1 MFKEIFEKGHNE
13 LTNEVIHAYLY
24 HKEGYLVEADIF
36 IRVHPYV
43 SQNLY
48 VDMFIRSRPS
58 YEEALLV
65 NEFGRIEGATQGIH
79 KFLEL
84 HQSSTTPLH
93 IKQISDE
100 LNMLNNAYN
109 VVRKKDEDENSP
121 QSANHHLWGR
131 KNSITGSA
139 KLSANRI
146 LNSAKL
152 KTFVGTV
159 EAAMDYHKALE
170 MYNYYTSDTNQIHL
184 SPLKLNQGFLG
195 QDNQQQQ
202 QQCAFFCQ
210 VSSLKL
216 RNSYYNL
223 ISLEKASP
231 LVLDKRKTK
240 SIEIEDEGGSTSIN
254 TLNMQERQDNIDPL
268 PSLHPHSLVP
278 KESCLSDILRDN
290 NNSNLQPKYLSLQVK
305 TSRFSSEFAA
315 LPPSSQR
322 FSLRNSPYSLPLQD
336 TTYNTS
342 RQNDFLDII
351 SPTTSHRYLLKSSSS
366 PTGRQKQRLPFSFP
380 ISNNEFDEAQ
390 NPSQS
395 QSHNTRAKKEEAK
408 ILKATGSVS
417 SNQYSKISQ
426 ISTVF
431 RTFERA
437 VNTKSY
443 QKSFNFLCIFFYGVI
458 LATLACEIL
467 LKTILDDTMNNL
479 IVKNNLLNYAQL
491 RTYHT
496 TKIEN
501 TARGSGLIL
510 AGALTPSQLTGADS
524 QLKGSI
530 LNLEPSLTALIEAN
544 EGIIHHLHS
553 ENSDIKEMLFQKD
566 INIKGTVLDPTDTKA
581 SQWITSFQQVDVITY
596 AMKYIIGL
604 DPLASPE
611 GGRAFSFLVSNTLND
626 FLAKNEEITQ
636 AFLASLN
643 KQKDSLQTMINLSV
657 IVLPLLLAGIV
668 LLLSVIIYIQYTTE
682 KHYLLAFLKLNPQM
696 INSITE
702 NLKLFQKKLTN
713 QEKFETELVPSLL
726 YKLDRSTQFKHYH
739 KKEFNQKIRYS
750 DMKKRYVGYIFRVL
764 FYMSLLILI
773 VVINYIFIWK
783 ATQKIYRQQRQIQFA
798 NEISSTLSVT
808 YVATVETFASNNT
821 NKIMRQHPHDVWKAG
836 VVETERIQSII
847 YKEFQLEDGDYDPEV
862 KAILFE
868 EVPCTRFTAAP
879 YDSCKSLI
887 TLGQSTKMISALT
900 LYQNWM
906 QTKLLA
912 YASVDKS
919 AIGNLIGAALVNL
932 SYLLGAFSVAAAE
945 AQLVNEVINKSLEK
959 SVDDLYDLGTN
970 ILIVFTLTLVAVSA
984 LIWFQI
990 LTKVKEVNNDF
1001 KKVLAVFPP
1010 NIILSSFLLK
1020 SFLNKTSNMA
1030 QKL

>member
-1 MFKEIFEKGHNE
+1 
-13 LTNEVIHAYLY
+13 
-24 HKEGYLVEADIF
+24 
-36 IRVHPYV
+36 
-43 SQNLY
+43 
-48 VDMFIRSRPS
+48 
-58 YEEALLV
+58 
-65 NEFGRIEGATQGIH
+65 
-79 KFLEL
+79 
-84 HQSSTTPLH
+84 
-93 IKQISDE
+93 
-100 LNMLNNAYN
+100 
-109 VVRKKDEDENSP
+109 
-121 QSANHHLWGR
+121 
-131 KNSITGSA
+131 
-139 KLSANRI
+139 
-146 LNSAKL
+146 
-152 KTFVGTV
+152 
-159 EAAMDYHKALE
+159 
-170 MYNYYTSDTNQIHL
+170 
-184 SPLKLNQGFLG
+184 
-195 QDNQQQQ
+195 
-202 QQCAFFCQ
+202 
-210 VSSLKL
+210 
-216 RNSYYNL
+216 
-223 ISLEKASP
+223 
-231 LVLDKRKTK
+231 
-240 SIEIEDEGGSTSIN
+240 
-254 TLNMQERQDNIDPL
+254 
-268 PSLHPHSLVP
+268 
-278 KESCLSDILRDN
+278 
-290 NNSNLQPKYLSLQVK
+290 
-305 TSRFSSEFAA
+305 
-315 LPPSSQR
+315 
-322 FSLRNSPYSLPLQD
+322 
-336 TTYNTS
+336 
-342 RQNDFLDII
+342 
-351 SPTTSHRYLLKSSSS
+351 
-366 PTGRQKQRLPFSFP
+366 
-380 ISNNEFDEAQ
+380 
-390 NPSQS
+390 
-395 QSHNTRAKKEEAK
+395 
-408 ILKATGSVS
+408 
-417 SNQYSKISQ
+417 
-426 ISTVF
+426 
-431 RTFERA
+431 
-437 VNTKSY
+437 
-443 QKSFNFLCIFFYGVI
+443 
-458 LATLACEIL
+458 
-467 LKTILDDTMNNL
+467 
-479 IVKNNLLNYAQL
+479 
-491 RTYHT
+491 
-496 TKIEN
+496 
-501 TARGSGLIL
+501 
-510 AGALTPSQLTGADS
+510 
-524 QLKGSI
+524 
-530 LNLEPSLTALIEAN
+530 
-544 EGIIHHLHS
+544 
-553 ENSDIKEMLFQKD
+553 
-566 INIKGTVLDPTDTKA
+566 
-581 SQWITSFQQVDVITY
+581 
-596 AMKYIIGL
+596 MKYIIGL